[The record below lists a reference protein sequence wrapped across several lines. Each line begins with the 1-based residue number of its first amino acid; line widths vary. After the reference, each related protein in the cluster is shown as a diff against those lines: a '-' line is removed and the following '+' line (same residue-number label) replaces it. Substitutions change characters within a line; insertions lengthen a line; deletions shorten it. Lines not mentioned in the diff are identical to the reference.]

1 MENTGS
7 PKIMR
12 MNMSKKKQTKKVVK
26 EIGEEERT
34 DIKFCTECGEVLE
47 DFSLSEQ
54 AKDPKAVIENFH
66 NCKKTGKFKGDVC
79 SKMFIISPTIEE
91 SDKI

>member
-1 MENTGS
+1 MKRKKLIK
-7 PKIMR
+7 KIELELR
-12 MNMSKKKQTKKVVK
+12 EQ
-26 EIGEEERT
+26 EIS

-47 DFSLSEQ
+47 NFSISDA

-79 SKMFIISPTIEE
+79 SKLYMISPTSEE
-91 SDKI
+91 DEPI